1 MIKEECKSLKSIKL
15 IRDWMKLSKDYE
27 ETRKKVKK
35 KVYMY
40 KDAVKN
46 WQRIKNARPGFL
58 FFLILEPL

>member
-1 MIKEECKSLKSIKL
+1 
-15 IRDWMKLSKDYE
+15 MKLSKDYE
-27 ETRKKVKK
+27 ETRKKVKKK